1 MTGSGTKEGA
11 MRKNCDDL
19 DNPVLSDAYE
29 GEPDLSGK
37 EKIAVPLTAGQE
49 PPKPISDKPWKD

>member
-1 MTGSGTKEGA
+1 